1 MEPVYLRAL
10 ELEDLERTWKWHND
24 PELYETLQGTF
35 HHVSR
40 ATEEDWLR
48 KKVVYSPQELNLA
61 ICLRSNSEHIG
72 NIYVR
77 NIDWVARHG
86 EVGIFL
92 GEVGQRSRGY
102 GPAAMRLLIKHAFQD
117 LGLLRLWGFLLEE
130 NKPSNRMFEKC
141 GFVVEGKLRK
151 HAFKDGQFKDV
162 LVVGLCASDLPS
174 GGPKS

>member
-102 GPAAMRLLIKHAFQD
+102 GPAAMRLLIKHAFQNMA
-117 LGLLRLWGFLLEE
+117 W
-130 NKPSNRMFEKC
+130 C
-141 GFVVEGKLRK
+141 GCMTSPWRTTRWQSECVRSVSG
-151 HAFKDGQFKDV
+151 FKDGRFKDV
-162 LVVGLCASDLPS
+162 LVMGLVGASS
-174 GGPKS
+174 G